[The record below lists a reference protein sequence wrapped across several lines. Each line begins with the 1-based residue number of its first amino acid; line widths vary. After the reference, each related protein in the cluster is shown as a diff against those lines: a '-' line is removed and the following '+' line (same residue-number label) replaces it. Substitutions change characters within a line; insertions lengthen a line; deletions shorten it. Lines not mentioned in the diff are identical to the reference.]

1 MPKDRRVISVNGEA
15 KLCSHI
21 VWHAA
26 TGHWPVFPE
35 VIHHIDEDSTNDSFI
50 NLRLM
55 SDSEHKR
62 LHAQGVIPPSSLGR
76 IPSEETK
83 AKLSV
88 SKMGDKNP
96 NWQGD
101 DASPTAKYQRKRRA
115 QRRAEQI

>member
-1 MPKDRRVISVNGEA
+1 MPKDRRVIAVNGEA

-26 TGHWPVFPE
+26 TGHWPVSPE
-35 VIHHIDEDSTNDSFI
+35 VIHHIDGDSTNDSFI

-62 LHAQGVIPPSSLGR
+62 LHAQGVIPPSPLGR
-76 IPSEETK
+76 IHTEESK
-83 AKLSV
+83 VKMSV
-88 SKMGDKNP
+88 SKIGDKNP

-101 DASPTAKYQRKRRA
+101 DASPRVKRRRELRA